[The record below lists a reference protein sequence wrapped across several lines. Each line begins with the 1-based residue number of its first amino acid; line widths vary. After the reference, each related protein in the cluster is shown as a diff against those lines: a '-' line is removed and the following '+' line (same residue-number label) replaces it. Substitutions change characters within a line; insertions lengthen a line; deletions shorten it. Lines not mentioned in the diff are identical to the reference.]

1 MYKGKQSKGG
11 GKEKHGWQSQSLCAC
26 ESQAKGCIRGQG
38 AMQRARR
45 SGQRHRGRNI
55 VGVSEKTHR
64 LQGLV
69 QNETESGGNGG
80 QGQRAEGLW

>member
-1 MYKGKQSKGG
+1 
-11 GKEKHGWQSQSLCAC
+11 
-26 ESQAKGCIRGQG
+26 
-38 AMQRARR
+38 MQRARR